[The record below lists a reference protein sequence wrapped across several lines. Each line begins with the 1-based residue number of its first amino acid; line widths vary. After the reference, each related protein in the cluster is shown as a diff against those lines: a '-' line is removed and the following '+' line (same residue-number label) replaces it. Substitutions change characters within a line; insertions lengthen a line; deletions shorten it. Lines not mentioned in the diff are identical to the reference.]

1 MLNCRLMNKT
11 QNIHFYFNATSIG
24 LPNRNELKKFL
35 STIFSDEGRAF
46 SNINFIFCTDQF
58 LLSINNEFL
67 DHDDYTDIITF
78 SLGAPKEPIIGEIY
92 ISTERIRENA
102 VKHGCTIKNEIH
114 RVMFHGVLHLCGY
127 KDKTVR
133 DKLKM
138 TAKEN
143 HYLDK
148 RPF

>member
-1 MLNCRLMNKT
+1 MNKIK
-11 QNIHFYFNATSIG
+11 NIHFYFNATAIG
-24 LPNRNELKKFL
+24 LTNRNQLKRWL
-35 STIFSDEGRAF
+35 STIFLDEGRVL

-67 DHDDYTDIITF
+67 GHDDYTDIITF
-78 SLGAPKEPIIGEIY
+78 SLGAPKEPIVGEIY

-102 VKHGCTIKNEIH
+102 VKHACTIKNEIH

-127 KDKTVR
+127 KDKTIK
-133 DKLKM
+133 DKATM

-148 RPF
+148 RSN